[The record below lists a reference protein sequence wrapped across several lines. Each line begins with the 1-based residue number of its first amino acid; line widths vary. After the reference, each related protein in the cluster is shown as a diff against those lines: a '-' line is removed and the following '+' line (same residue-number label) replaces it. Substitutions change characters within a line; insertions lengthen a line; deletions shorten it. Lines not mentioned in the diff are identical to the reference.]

1 MSPGRKA
8 ISRAS
13 AIRAILALIALSAC
27 FGAAAYAATRPTHPA
42 PALGGSKP
50 VEVAPQQGSD
60 GPRNKKDE
68 PLLQPRFIEYPE
80 AVSAETETQFRFHVP
95 SRRAAQPGPP
105 QPGAAAPT
113 QPRPFQCR
121 LDGSR
126 WTACESPHRL
136 DRLSPGGHTF
146 AVRALNRGDL
156 PGPVISYSWQRVEPE
171 TRDGGVD
178 RNDEVGPSVE
188 VDPKPFS
195 VELGGQL
202 EELHPGDPAQ
212 ELPVLIT
219 NPNAVPIEVTS
230 LAVAIAGEPP
240 ECGAENFSLS
250 PSSASAATPITVPA
264 NDSVS
269 LPTATVAAPTIAML
283 NLPVNQDS
291 CRGVDIP
298 LAFAGEAGG

>member
-13 AIRAILALIALSAC
+13 AIRAILVLIALSAC
-27 FGAAAYAATRPTHPA
+27 FGAAAYAATRPAQPA

-60 GPRNKKDE
+60 GSRNKKEE

-80 AVSAETETQFRFHVP
+80 AVSVETETQFRFHVP

-105 QPGAAAPT
+105 QPGTAAPA

-126 WTACESPHRL
+126 WTSCESPYRL
-136 DRLSPGGHTF
+136 YRLSAGSHTF
-146 AVRALNRGDL
+146 AVRAFNRGDM
-156 PGPVISYSWQRVEPE
+156 PGPVISYSWQRVEPAA
-171 TRDGGVD
+171 RDGVVAH
-178 RNDEVGPSVE
+178 NDEVEPSVE
-188 VDPKPFS
+188 ADPKPFS
-195 VELGGQL
+195 VEFDGQL
-202 EELHPGDPAQ
+202 KELHPGDPEQ

-219 NPNAVPIEVTS
+219 NPNAVAIEVTS
-230 LAVAIAGEPP
+230 LTAAIAGEPP

-298 LAFAGEAGG
+298 LAFEGEARG